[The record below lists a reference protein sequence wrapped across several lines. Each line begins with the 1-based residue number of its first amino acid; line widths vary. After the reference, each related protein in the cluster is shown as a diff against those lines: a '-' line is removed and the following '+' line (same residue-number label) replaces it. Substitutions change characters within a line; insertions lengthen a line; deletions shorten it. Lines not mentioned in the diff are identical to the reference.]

1 MAKYRPLGMP
11 SLMAQCNVDLA
22 VFTATLFGALQPTI
36 QALTISLLL
45 MQFLVLVEFV
55 VMQCSMYGTATLLT
69 ELS

>member
-1 MAKYRPLGMP
+1 
-11 SLMAQCNVDLA
+11 
-22 VFTATLFGALQPTI
+22 
-36 QALTISLLL
+36 